1 MKQNNLIYWITTGLL
16 SAMMLMSGVM
26 YFIKPEMKEAFHTM
40 GFPDWFRVELGAAK
54 ILGVA
59 ALLLPMVP
67 SRFKEWAYF
76 GFGIVI
82 VSATIA
88 HINTGQSVLVPLVA
102 LALLVTS
109 YIYFHKVESG
119 LVA

>member
-1 MKQNNLIYWITTGLL
+1 MKQNNLIYWISTGLL

-40 GFPDWFRVELGAAK
+40 GFPDWFRVELGTAK

-67 SRFKEWAYF
+67 SRFKEWAYA
-76 GFGIVI
+76 GFGIVT

-88 HINTGQSVLVPLVA
+88 HINMGQSVLFPLVG
-102 LALLVTS
+102 LALLITS

-119 LVA
+119 VTA